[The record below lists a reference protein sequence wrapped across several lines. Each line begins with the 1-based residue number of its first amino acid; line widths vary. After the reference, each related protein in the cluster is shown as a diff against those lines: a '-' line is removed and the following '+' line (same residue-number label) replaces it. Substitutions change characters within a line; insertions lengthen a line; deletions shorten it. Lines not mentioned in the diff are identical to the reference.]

1 MARKLNYR
9 RRPWTEAEQAKLER
23 WYHSKPASEIAKLLR
38 RTKTSVYQ
46 QARKIGLHE
55 ERDTE
60 RINRVCELI
69 KKYNPQGW
77 LDSEIA
83 KVARVERRTIAE
95 WRLKLQLPSNK
106 GNDRHRRKVAEQTR
120 KQVKAIGLKNLAEVR
135 SLAFRQFAEKHG
147 WPAHLSPR
155 AVQIVEHLYKIGPMT
170 KRQIAAVVG
179 MPFRGSK
186 KTLCS
191 STPGG
196 SYLAELQRAELV
208 IRLPRA
214 VDHGG
219 RGRQVSLY
227 MMVPGACP
235 NPTPVSPTSIDQ
247 SRSLIKSPRCKPL
260 SDNQRLTKSS
270 PTTLRKS
277 SRSKSTKHL
286 PVTTKQRRS

>member
-1 MARKLNYR
+1 MGRKLNYR
-9 RRPWTEAEQAKLER
+9 RRPWTEAEQAKLKR
-23 WYHSKPASEIAKLLR
+23 WYNSKSAVEIAKKLG
-38 RTKTSVYQ
+38 RTQTSVYQ

-55 ERDTE
+55 ERDSE
-60 RINRVCELI
+60 RIHRVCELI
-69 KKYNPQGW
+69 KKYNAKGW

-83 KVARVERRTIAE
+83 KVACVERRTIAE

-155 AVQIVEHLYKIGPMT
+155 AVQIVQHLYKIGPMT

-179 MPFRGSK
+179 MPFKGSK

-219 RGRQVSLY
+219 RGRQVSIY
-227 MMVPGACP
+227 MMAPSACP
-235 NPTPVSPTSIDQ
+235 NPAAVSPISIDQ
-247 SRSLIKSPRCKPL
+247 SRSSIKSPRCKPL
-260 SDNQRLTKSS
+260 SGKQRLTKSK
-270 PTTLRKS
+270 PTTLGRS
-277 SRSKSTKHL
+277 SGSRLKKHSAAMRN
-286 PVTTKQRRS
+286 QRRS